1 MIKKASF
8 LALVS
13 CAVFSASCYA
23 GQYAQA
29 LGDCVYRYRKK
40 RNMTQAALE
49 ESTGVTEQTIRKI
62 EHGEGNLQ
70 LDVLSAL
77 IEVLQID
84 PTEIFYPSETAD
96 APARKQL
103 EIMLSDCSDDQ
114 IASLIPIVSGALE
127 VVKGKKLNAIK

>member
-1 MIKKASF
+1 MSE
-8 LALVS
+8 
-13 CAVFSASCYA
+13 CAK
-23 GQYAQA
+23 A
-29 LGDCVYRYRKK
+29 LGNCIYRNRKML
-40 RNMTQAALE
+40 NMTQAALA

-62 EHGEGNLQ
+62 EHGEGNPQ

-84 PTEIFYPSETAD
+84 PTEIFYPSETAE

-114 IASLIPIVSGALE
+114 IASLIPIIRGALE